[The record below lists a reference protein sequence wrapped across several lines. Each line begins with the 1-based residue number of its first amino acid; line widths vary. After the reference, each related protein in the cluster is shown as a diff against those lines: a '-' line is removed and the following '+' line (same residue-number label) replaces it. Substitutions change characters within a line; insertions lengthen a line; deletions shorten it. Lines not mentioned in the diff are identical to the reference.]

1 MRSKKKKLR
10 NALRKKD
17 ETKREVAKKN
27 KLLKKRKR

>member
-1 MRSKKKKLR
+1 MRPKKKKLR
-10 NALRKKD
+10 SVLRKKY